1 MIFLNYVSNLIAGMK
16 VEKRH
21 NLSIVLT
28 MIASFVLAFAYLY
41 GQRIVGQ
48 RAPERQSAV
57 IAAPIPVPVPG
68 ENTARSTPPPAHTTI
83 ISKDKSPVR
92 AAPAAEATPAGGV
105 DDQPLPVIFTVGTRP
120 VVINDDE
127 GPSRREIQPDGILL
141 NSSDKRIALTV
152 VEVNL
157 PTMETTEAQLVL
169 QPNGAMHF
177 GRDWGL
183 KMVSGDQL
191 TLRAAGYQ
199 GLTQTIP

>member
-1 MIFLNYVSNLIAGMK
+1 MTFLNYVSNLISGMK

-28 MIASFVLAFAYLY
+28 MIASFTLAFAYLY
-41 GQRIVGQ
+41 RQRIVGQ

-57 IAAPIPVPVPG
+57 IVAPIPGPVPG
-68 ENTARSTPPPAHTTI
+68 ENTARSTPPLAHTTK
-83 ISKDKSPVR
+83 ISQDKSPVR
-92 AAPAAEATPAGGV
+92 AASAAEATPAGSA

-177 GRDWGL
+177 GKDWGL

>member
-1 MIFLNYVSNLIAGMK
+1 MIFLDSVSNLIAGMK

-21 NLSIVLT
+21 NLTIVLT
-28 MIASFVLAFAYLY
+28 MTASFTLAFAYLY
-41 GQRIVGQ
+41 RQRIVAQ

-57 IAAPIPVPVPG
+57 IAASIPVPG

-83 ISKDKSPVR
+83 ISQDKSPVR
-92 AAPAAEATPAGGV
+92 AAPAAEATPAGSA

-127 GPSRREIQPDGILL
+127 GPSRREIQPDGFLL

-177 GRDWGL
+177 GKDWGL

>member
-1 MIFLNYVSNLIAGMK
+1 
-16 VEKRH
+16 
-21 NLSIVLT
+21 
-28 MIASFVLAFAYLY
+28 MIASFILAFAYLY
-41 GQRIVGQ
+41 SQRIVGQ
-48 RAPERQSAV
+48 RVPEGQSTVIAVSRPVLAPGETISQSAPV
-57 IAAPIPVPVPG
+57 ISR
-68 ENTARSTPPPAHTTI
+68 NTATSREKAQVHAVPAEEVTPP
-83 ISKDKSPVR
+83 
-92 AAPAAEATPAGGV
+92 GGA
-105 DDQPLPVIFTVGTRP
+105 DDAPLPVIFSVATKP
-120 VVINDDE
+120 VTINDDE

-157 PTMETTEAQLVL
+157 PTMETTQAQLVL

-199 GLTQTIP
+199 DLTKTIP

>member
-1 MIFLNYVSNLIAGMK
+1 MK

-28 MIASFVLAFAYLY
+28 MIASFTLAFAYLY
-41 GQRIVGQ
+41 WQHTVGRQ
-48 RAPERQSAV
+48 APERQVAV
-57 IAAPIPVPVPG
+57 IAAPVPVPMPG
-68 ENTARSTPPPAHTTI
+68 ENPARSTLPPAHTTI
-83 ISKDKSPVR
+83 ISQDKSPLR
-92 AAPAAEATPAGGV
+92 TAPAAEETPAGSA

-120 VVINDDE
+120 FVINDDE

>member
-1 MIFLNYVSNLIAGMK
+1 MK
-16 VEKRH
+16 VKKH
-21 NLSIVLT
+21 QNLSIALT
-28 MIASFVLAFAYLY
+28 MIASFALAFAYLY
-41 GQRIVGQ
+41 RLRIVGQ

-57 IAAPIPVPVPG
+57 IAVPRPVLAPG
-68 ENTARSTPPPAHTTI
+68 ETISQSAPAVSRNAATSQERAQVRAVPAEEVTPPSGAN
-83 ISKDKSPVR
+83 D
-92 AAPAAEATPAGGV
+92 A
-105 DDQPLPVIFTVGTRP
+105 PLPVIFSVATKP

-157 PTMETTEAQLVL
+157 PTMETTQAQLVL

-199 GLTQTIP
+199 ELTQNIP

>member
-1 MIFLNYVSNLIAGMK
+1 MIFLNCVSNLIAGMK

-28 MIASFVLAFAYLY
+28 MIASFTLAFAYLY
-41 GQRIVGQ
+41 RQRMVGQ
-48 RAPERQSAV
+48 RAPERRSAV
-57 IAAPIPVPVPG
+57 IAAPDPVSG
-68 ENTARSTPPPAHTTI
+68 ENTARSVPPPAHTTI
-83 ISKDKSPVR
+83 ISQDKSPVR
-92 AAPAAEATPAGGV
+92 AAPAAETTPAGSV

>member
-1 MIFLNYVSNLIAGMK
+1 MIFLNYDSNLIAGMK

-28 MIASFVLAFAYLY
+28 MIASFTLAFAYLY
-41 GQRIVGQ
+41 WQRIVGR

-57 IAAPIPVPVPG
+57 LAAPIPVPS
-68 ENTARSTPPPAHTTI
+68 ENPARSTPLPAHTTI
-83 ISKDKSPVR
+83 ISQDKSQVR
-92 AAPAAEATPAGGV
+92 AAPAAEATPAGSA

-177 GRDWGL
+177 GKDWGL
-183 KMVSGDQL
+183 KMISGDQL

-199 GLTQTIP
+199 ELTQTIP

>member
-1 MIFLNYVSNLIAGMK
+1 MIFLNYHSKLFAGMQ
-16 VEKRH
+16 VEKHH

-28 MIASFVLAFAYLY
+28 MIASFTLAFAYLY
-41 GQRIVGQ
+41 RQRSVVPWVPEPQ
-48 RAPERQSAV
+48 RAV
-57 IAAPIPVPVPG
+57 IAAPVPAPG
-68 ENTARSTPPPAHTTI
+68 EKIAQSVPAVSRNTV
-83 ISKDKSPVR
+83 ISQEKGPIH
-92 AAPAAEATPAGGV
+92 AAPAAEVTPPGSAE
-105 DDQPLPVIFTVGTRP
+105 DPPLPVIFSVSTKP
-120 VVINDDE
+120 VTINDDE

-157 PTMETTEAQLVL
+157 PTMETTQAQLVL

-199 GLTQTIP
+199 DLTKTIP